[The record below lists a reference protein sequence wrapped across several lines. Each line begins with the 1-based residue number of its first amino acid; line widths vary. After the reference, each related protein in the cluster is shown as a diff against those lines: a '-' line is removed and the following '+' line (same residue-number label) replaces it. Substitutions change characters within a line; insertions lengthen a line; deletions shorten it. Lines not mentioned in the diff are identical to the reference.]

1 MESKTARRAR
11 LHLARPG
18 VSRTQAECTSR
29 AVPPQGID
37 RPVLSPVTVRAIAP
51 AVAVGHAGL
60 KGCEVSVPPMGVSVW
75 LCGCDP
81 GVSLAA
87 AEKQARGSEF
97 PPGKALEELAMG
109 RKEPWVSMDGEVSR
123 QLFQARVGVLGTL
136 PPTAPAP
143 RSSSSHSFSL
153 FSKRILLSMSRHA
166 PLP

>member
-1 MESKTARRAR
+1 M
-11 LHLARPG
+11 
-18 VSRTQAECTSR
+18 
-29 AVPPQGID
+29 
-37 RPVLSPVTVRAIAP
+37 
-51 AVAVGHAGL
+51 
-60 KGCEVSVPPMGVSVW
+60 W

-136 PPTAPAP
+136 PSTAPAP

-153 FSKRILLSMSRHA
+153 LSKRILPSMSRHA